1 MNKRFIKK
9 LIIVSLFEWCAS
21 FLFSDC
27 TSKYDCT
34 TWSGANDIDNEGVF
48 IWEHSGLPVS
58 YTNWDDSNPDNINNP
73 SNPIDCVDLFY
84 NGEWNDRP
92 CTILAAFVCEK

>member
-1 MNKRFIKK
+1 MNKRFNEK
-9 LIIVSLFEWCAS
+9 LIIVSLFELCSS

-34 TWSGANDIDNEGVF
+34 TWSGANDIDTEGVF

-58 YTNWDDSNPDNINNP
+58 YTNWDDSNPDNINDP